1 MLAAC
6 KWLEIKQK
14 FCWTLCAFFYIL
26 LRKTSYLVTNP
37 FSGLFYITLKLRSI
51 ICMEIIHHC
60 LNLVITF
67 NLLLIILHLILLLD
81 CTPLNIVQ
89 IVKLIYICDILLLNY
104 KIDMNN
110 FCLRLLKFQNKN
122 KKINCFVFQISE
134 FINHI
139 FSLTNQFCVKI
150 YRLIV
155 SIGRTWTI

>member
-1 MLAAC
+1 MLVENPYQEDIYSWLISINMNTDYRFSTWGLLFAC

-89 IVKLIYICDILLLNY
+89 IVKLIYMYMRNPIIKLQDRYEQFLFTITE
-104 KIDMNN
+104 
-110 FCLRLLKFQNKN
+110 
-122 KKINCFVFQISE
+122 VSE
-134 FINHI
+134 
-139 FSLTNQFCVKI
+139 QK
-150 YRLIV
+150 
-155 SIGRTWTI
+155 

>member
-1 MLAAC
+1 MLTRVRIGGNSGIAQTSRMLAAC

-60 LNLVITF
+60 LNLVKTF

-89 IVKLIYICDILLLNY
+89 IVKLIYMYMRYPIIKLQDRYEQFLFTITE
-104 KIDMNN
+104 
-110 FCLRLLKFQNKN
+110 
-122 KKINCFVFQISE
+122 VSE
-134 FINHI
+134 
-139 FSLTNQFCVKI
+139 QK
-150 YRLIV
+150 
-155 SIGRTWTI
+155 

>member
-1 MLAAC
+1 MLTRVRIGGNSGIAQTSRMLAAC

-26 LRKTSYLVTNP
+26 LRKTSYLVPNT

-89 IVKLIYICDILLLNY
+89 IVKLIYMYMRYPIIKLQDRYEQFLFTITE
-104 KIDMNN
+104 
-110 FCLRLLKFQNKN
+110 
-122 KKINCFVFQISE
+122 VSE
-134 FINHI
+134 
-139 FSLTNQFCVKI
+139 QK
-150 YRLIV
+150 
-155 SIGRTWTI
+155 

>member
-1 MLAAC
+1 MRIGGNSGIALTSRMLAAC

-37 FSGLFYITLKLRSI
+37 FSGLFYITLRLRSI

-89 IVKLIYICDILLLNY
+89 IVKLIYMYMRYPIIKLQDRYEQFLFTITE
-104 KIDMNN
+104 
-110 FCLRLLKFQNKN
+110 
-122 KKINCFVFQISE
+122 VSE
-134 FINHI
+134 
-139 FSLTNQFCVKI
+139 QK
-150 YRLIV
+150 
-155 SIGRTWTI
+155 

>member
-1 MLAAC
+1 MLTRVRIGGNSGIAQTSRMLAAC

-14 FCWTLCAFFYIL
+14 ICWTLCAFFYIL

-89 IVKLIYICDILLLNY
+89 IVKLIYMYMRYPIIKLQDRYEQFLFTITE
-104 KIDMNN
+104 
-110 FCLRLLKFQNKN
+110 
-122 KKINCFVFQISE
+122 VSE
-134 FINHI
+134 
-139 FSLTNQFCVKI
+139 QK
-150 YRLIV
+150 
-155 SIGRTWTI
+155 

>member
-1 MLAAC
+1 MLTRVRIGGNSGIALTSQMLAAC

-89 IVKLIYICDILLLNY
+89 IVKLIYMYMRNPIIKLQDRYEQFLFTITE
-104 KIDMNN
+104 
-110 FCLRLLKFQNKN
+110 
-122 KKINCFVFQISE
+122 VSE
-134 FINHI
+134 
-139 FSLTNQFCVKI
+139 QK
-150 YRLIV
+150 
-155 SIGRTWTI
+155 

>member
-1 MLAAC
+1 MLTRVRIGGNSGIALTSRMLAAC
-6 KWLEIKQK
+6 KWLEIKR
-14 FCWTLCAFFYIL
+14 TLCAFFYIL

-89 IVKLIYICDILLLNY
+89 IVKLIYMYMRYPIIKLQDRYEQFLFTITE
-104 KIDMNN
+104 
-110 FCLRLLKFQNKN
+110 
-122 KKINCFVFQISE
+122 VSE
-134 FINHI
+134 
-139 FSLTNQFCVKI
+139 QK
-150 YRLIV
+150 
-155 SIGRTWTI
+155 

>member
-1 MLAAC
+1 MLTRVRIGGNSGIALTSWMLAAC

-89 IVKLIYICDILLLNY
+89 IVKLIYMYMRYPIIKLQDRYEQFLFTITE
-104 KIDMNN
+104 
-110 FCLRLLKFQNKN
+110 
-122 KKINCFVFQISE
+122 VSE
-134 FINHI
+134 
-139 FSLTNQFCVKI
+139 QK
-150 YRLIV
+150 
-155 SIGRTWTI
+155 

>member
-1 MLAAC
+1 MLTRVRIGGNSGIALTSRMLAAC

-37 FSGLFYITLKLRSI
+37 FSGLFYITLKWRSI

-81 CTPLNIVQ
+81 CTPSNIVQ
-89 IVKLIYICDILLLNY
+89 IVKLIYMYMRYPIIKLQDRYEQFLFTITE
-104 KIDMNN
+104 
-110 FCLRLLKFQNKN
+110 
-122 KKINCFVFQISE
+122 VSE
-134 FINHI
+134 
-139 FSLTNQFCVKI
+139 QK
-150 YRLIV
+150 
-155 SIGRTWTI
+155 

>member
-1 MLAAC
+1 MRIGGNSGIALTSRMLAAC

-89 IVKLIYICDILLLNY
+89 IVKLIYMYMRYPIIKLQDRYEQFLFTITE
-104 KIDMNN
+104 
-110 FCLRLLKFQNKN
+110 
-122 KKINCFVFQISE
+122 VSE
-134 FINHI
+134 
-139 FSLTNQFCVKI
+139 QK
-150 YRLIV
+150 
-155 SIGRTWTI
+155 

>member
-1 MLAAC
+1 MLTRVRIGGNSGIAQTSRMLAAC

-26 LRKTSYLVTNP
+26 LRKTSYRVTNP

-89 IVKLIYICDILLLNY
+89 IVKLIYMYMRYPIIKLQDRYEQFLFTITE
-104 KIDMNN
+104 
-110 FCLRLLKFQNKN
+110 
-122 KKINCFVFQISE
+122 VSE
-134 FINHI
+134 
-139 FSLTNQFCVKI
+139 QK
-150 YRLIV
+150 
-155 SIGRTWTI
+155 

>member
-1 MLAAC
+1 MLTRVRIWGNSGIALTSRMLAAC
-6 KWLEIKQK
+6 KSLEIKQK

-89 IVKLIYICDILLLNY
+89 IVKLIYMYMRYPIIKLQDRYEQFLFTITE
-104 KIDMNN
+104 
-110 FCLRLLKFQNKN
+110 
-122 KKINCFVFQISE
+122 VSE
-134 FINHI
+134 
-139 FSLTNQFCVKI
+139 QK
-150 YRLIV
+150 
-155 SIGRTWTI
+155 

>member
-1 MLAAC
+1 MLTRVRIGGNSGIALTSRMLAAC

-37 FSGLFYITLKLRSI
+37 FSGLFYITLKFRSI

-89 IVKLIYICDILLLNY
+89 IVKLIYMYMRYPIIKLQDRYEQFLFTITE
-104 KIDMNN
+104 
-110 FCLRLLKFQNKN
+110 
-122 KKINCFVFQISE
+122 VSE
-134 FINHI
+134 
-139 FSLTNQFCVKI
+139 QK
-150 YRLIV
+150 
-155 SIGRTWTI
+155 

>member
-1 MLAAC
+1 MLTRVRIGGNSGIAQTSRMLAAC

-14 FCWTLCAFFYIL
+14 LCWTLCAFFYIL

-89 IVKLIYICDILLLNY
+89 IVKLIYMYMRYPIIKLQDRYEQFLFTITE
-104 KIDMNN
+104 
-110 FCLRLLKFQNKN
+110 
-122 KKINCFVFQISE
+122 VSE
-134 FINHI
+134 
-139 FSLTNQFCVKI
+139 QK
-150 YRLIV
+150 
-155 SIGRTWTI
+155 